1 MGFGDLINLPQVQV
15 GNQEEARF
23 SFLKGGYVEDFE
35 NQGSLYSLLLCQR
48 TSLHLV
54 MRFLLHTRVTVVH
67 RDFVK
72 QQAVALNPMHSDT
85 VVQLKPKHT
94 LNGTSIRVIFFK

>member
-35 NQGSLYSLLLCQR
+35 NQGSLYSLLLC
-48 TSLHLV
+48 
-54 MRFLLHTRVTVVH
+54 
-67 RDFVK
+67 
-72 QQAVALNPMHSDT
+72 
-85 VVQLKPKHT
+85 
-94 LNGTSIRVIFFK
+94 